1 MNYCCFSGELLRT
14 MYTCVIVSW
23 DAKCQASDEW
33 ISRMTRNLTRGRD
46 QPFYNILTDD
56 GNAGYV
62 AEGNFTQLMIFNLS
76 RFKNYRTFS
85 IFKDD
90 LELHPHGIV
99 VNHADIGLHFER
111 FDGRRYVPNA
121 EKRAEYPDDEAVVL
135 KLIR

>member
-1 MNYCCFSGELLRT
+1 

-56 GNAGYV
+56 GNAAYV

-76 RFKNYRTFS
+76 LSKIISLSLF
-85 IFKDD
+85 
-90 LELHPHGIV
+90 
-99 VNHADIGLHFER
+99 
-111 FDGRRYVPNA
+111 
-121 EKRAEYPDDEAVVL
+121 L
-135 KLIR
+135 KTI